1 MRDVFALGFP
11 GQGSDWS
18 TTVSV
23 LAQHSSHELAQELG
37 RRTGVENFADIDPA
51 DTLHAQPAIYTA
63 SMIGSSLLSP
73 ERYAATIGHSFGE
86 LAALVCA
93 GVFEPSDGLSL
104 AIERGRL
111 GAIAQQNNPGAMV
124 AVMASTLEAVE
135 DARRSCGEG
144 PDAWLEIAVINH
156 PSQVVLSGDPAS
168 VNRIVEHFSATSAR
182 TLVLPIG
189 GPFHTSAMAWAAIQY
204 EQFAR
209 EIPTK
214 PPTKP
219 MVFSSGGGMLSPG
232 QPTTDVAKRLG
243 RSLVAPVDWPDTVRR
258 ARSAGITA
266 GIDGGP
272 GNTLVRI
279 SKRAGMRFV
288 SSEPDPACD

>member
-104 AIERGRL
+104 AMERGRL

-189 GPFHTSAMAWAAIQY
+189 GPFHTSAMGWAAIQY

-209 EIPTK
+209 GILPSH
-214 PPTKP
+214 PPSTWCSAQAAGCSPPVNRRP
-219 MVFSSGGGMLSPG
+219 MWRNAWAGASSPRLIGP
-232 QPTTDVAKRLG
+232 KRSG
-243 RSLVAPVDWPDTVRR
+243 
-258 ARSAGITA
+258 
-266 GIDGGP
+266 
-272 GNTLVRI
+272 
-279 SKRAGMRFV
+279 
-288 SSEPDPACD
+288 EPDQRASPPASTADPATRSFGSQNVRG